1 MDSLSSLSEPT
12 HSTAIKALLPTASLS
27 AFSLVILKD
36 VSSTNQKP
44 NAKHVDTDTSE
55 TIMVFV
61 ILMLRPLKN
70 AASVEDLM
78 VPAISVK
85 LDFTLSMENAK
96 NQILLDVLRKI
107 MLVFAST
114 ALQVQI
120 NLCRF
125 LS

>member
-12 HSTAIKALLPTASLS
+12 HSTAIKALLLTASLS

-36 VSSTNQKP
+36 VSSTNRKP

-55 TIMVFV
+55 TTMVFV
-61 ILMLRPLKN
+61 TLMLKPLKN

-78 VPAISVK
+78 VPAINVK
-85 LDFTLSMENAK
+85 LDSTLSMEDAK
-96 NQILLDVLRKI
+96 NQTLLDVLRKI

-114 ALQVQI
+114 ALQV
-120 NLCRF
+120 
-125 LS
+125 